1 MFHTQRNA
9 PDGFRSQRSMV
20 LGRGGMVCA
29 SQPLA
34 AMAGLDMLRQGGN
47 AVDAAVCAAAVLGVV
62 EPFST
67 GIGGDCFML
76 VWEAG
81 ARTLFGLNGSGRAPA
96 GLSVDVVHGRG
107 HSEMPVHGMLPVTI
121 PGAVDAWCAALS
133 RFGSRPVA
141 EVLRP
146 AIDYARHGFPVSE
159 IIAHQWDLIVRFGVL
174 QHPDALRTFT
184 IDGRAPRLGEVF
196 RVPSLAATLER
207 IGNGGAD
214 EFYRGAIAEQVVA
227 FARAHGGVH
236 TLADFAAHRSAWVE
250 PIATDYRGYRLCELP
265 PNGQGLTALL
275 ALNILENF
283 DLAAYP
289 LGSPECLHLRIEAI
303 KLAFADRQRY
313 IADPEH
319 ANVPTA
325 ALLAKDYAHGRAALI
340 QLRRALK
347 QAHAGNVKAGTD
359 TVYLTAAD
367 SAGNVV
373 SLINSLYFPFGCGL
387 VAGDTG
393 VVLHN
398 RGYGFVLEPGHPNCL
413 APHKRPFHTII
424 PAMLLHDG
432 VPVVSFGVMGGD
444 VQAQGHVQVVSNLVD
459 YDLNIQEA
467 LDYPRFHYL
476 DTDRVAMEPEYEP
489 SLRTRL
495 LEIGHA
501 IVAEDAVALRGGF
514 GGGQGIMIDPATR
527 AYWGGSDRRKDG
539 CAVAW

>member
-1 MFHTQRNA
+1 MFHTYRN
-9 PDGFRSQRSMV
+9 DTGGFRSQRSMV

-34 AMAGLDMLRQGGN
+34 ATAGLEMLRRGGN

-67 GIGGDCFML
+67 GVGGDCFML
-76 VWEAG
+76 VWD
-81 ARTLFGLNGSGRAPA
+81 ARTRKLFGLNGSGRAPA
-96 GLSVDVVHGRG
+96 ALSVDVVRDRG
-107 HSEMPVHGMLPVTI
+107 YREVPVHGMLPVTV
-121 PGAVDAWCAALS
+121 PGAVDAWCAALA
-133 RFGSRPVA
+133 RFGSRSMA
-141 EVLRP
+141 AVLEP

-174 QHPDALRTFT
+174 QHPDARRTFT
-184 IDGRAPRLGEVF
+184 IEGRAPRLGEVF
-196 RVPSLAATLER
+196 RVPLLAATLER

-214 EFYRGAIAEQVVA
+214 EFYRGAIAEQIVA
-227 FARAHGGVH
+227 FSHANGGVH
-236 TLADFAAHRSAWVE
+236 TVADFAAHRSTWVE
-250 PIATDYRGYRLCELP
+250 PLATDYRGYRLCELP

-303 KLAFADRQRY
+303 KLAFADRNRY
-313 IADPEH
+313 LADPEH
-319 ANVPTA
+319 ADVPTT

-340 QLRRALK
+340 HPRRALK
-347 QAHAGNVKAGTD
+347 QARPGNVTAGTD

-367 SAGNVV
+367 GAGNVV

-398 RGYGFVLEPGHPNCL
+398 RGYGFVLDPAHPNCL

-424 PAMLLHDG
+424 PAMLLHDD
-432 VPVVSFGVMGGD
+432 VPIVSFGVMGGD
-444 VQAQGHVQVVSNLVD
+444 VQAQGHVQVVSNLID
-459 YDLNIQEA
+459 YDLNVQEA

-476 DTDRVAMEPEYEP
+476 DADRVALEPEYDAP
-489 SLRTRL
+489 LRTRL

-501 IVAEDAVALRGGF
+501 IVSDDAVALRGGF
-514 GGGQGIMIDPATR
+514 GGGQGIMIDPGTGC
-527 AYWGGSDRRKDG
+527 YWGGSDRRKDG
-539 CAVAW
+539 CAVGW